1 MITAKVLRTFI
12 SNGQPVPAG
21 SIIRI
26 PADALPSLAG
36 LVEVIDARQVITDT
50 IAEID
55 RAGRPWPLDFYA
67 SLPTAALERLTEL
80 MQAVEAA
87 ALAED
92 VAATAERLAAYR
104 AELFRHVN

>member
-1 MITAKVLRTFI
+1 MKVRVVKPFVAQGETI
-12 SNGQPVPAG
+12 KAG
-21 SIIRI
+21 TLLDI
-26 PADALPSLAG
+26 PEHLLPQMAG
-36 LVEVIDARQVITDT
+36 LVEQVDVHRLIADT
-50 IAEID
+50 ISDID

-67 SLPTAALERLTEL
+67 SLPTAVLERLTEL

-104 AELFRHVN
+104 AELFRHLN